1 MQNMSI
7 NINRMRSVAGLFIS
21 ALLLLM
27 LGGCIGHI
35 DRSHESSISKYS
47 ASELDKKLTIG
58 KTTKKEVLLL
68 LGRPAYPEDYN
79 HQHVWLYRSKTQGR
93 AIYAIVP
100 VNYDRDITLVLTFDN
115 NKILTRREYKEE

>member
-1 MQNMSI
+1 MSI
-7 NINRMRSVAGLFIS
+7 SINRMQKTAGLI
-21 ALLLLM
+21 AGILLLLM

-35 DRSHESSISKYS
+35 DRSHESSVSKYS
-47 ASELDKKLTIG
+47 ASELDKKLVIG

-79 HQHVWLYRSKTQGR
+79 QGNIWVYRSLTQGR

-100 VNYDRDITLVLTFDN
+100 VNYDRDITLVLTFDK
-115 NKILTRREYKEE
+115 NKILTKREYKER

>member
-7 NINRMRSVAGLFIS
+7 NVNRMRKAAGLFCGSLI
-21 ALLLLM
+21 LLL

-35 DRSHESSISKYS
+35 DRSHESSVSKYS
-47 ASELDKKLTIG
+47 ASELDKKLVTG

-68 LGRPAYPEDYN
+68 LGRPAYPQDYN
-79 HQHVWLYRSKTQGR
+79 QQAIWVYRSETKGR

-100 VNYDRDITLVLTFDN
+100 VNYDRDITLVLTFDE
-115 NKILTRREYKEE
+115 NKILTRREYKEI